1 MVRENLG
8 YNQQESQNRERDLD
22 RLRSALFGSDRLCSP
37 L

>member
-8 YNQQESQNRERDLD
+8 YNQQESQNRERDLN
-22 RLRSALFGSDRLCSP
+22 RLRPALFGSDWLCSP